1 MSHDNHDNHDKLID
15 PDKLDALND
24 LDALNNYPDGFS
36 LLATYILVEN
46 ENHLKAVL
54 QSMSAQYH
62 DISDV
67 LQITFLKL
75 RDAISKG
82 VSIDNNQAYLIT
94 IAKNAYRDLLKKKQK
109 WVNSDSDLI
118 ETSSLNNPSCSS
130 INSLIL
136 NSSTSNQELLQEIYF
151 YLSRYTEHAQ
161 LRAFFLGYNF
171 KQNSSIADLF
181 FHSGI
186 ATKEEIAKLI
196 NMPLPDLL
204 SIWERLP
211 LEASEVVLLLGIK
224 VKPSLY
230 TDLTDTDK
238 KQLQNKINYMHRD
251 VLSFIRENVK
261 NVTFD

>member
-1 MSHDNHDNHDKLID
+1 MAAD
-15 PDKLDALND
+15 
-24 LDALNNYPDGFS
+24 
-36 LLATYILVEN
+36 ILVEN
-46 ENHLKAVL
+46 ERPLKSVL
-54 QSMSAQYH
+54 QFMGAQH
-62 DISDV
+62 QDICDV
-67 LQITFLKL
+67 SQIAFLKL

-94 IAKNAYRDLLKKKQK
+94 IAKRAYLDVLKKKQK

-118 ETSSLNNPSCSS
+118 KTSS
-130 INSLIL
+130 SLTL
-136 NSSTSNQELLQEIYF
+136 NSSTSNQEILQEIYF

-171 KQNSSIADLF
+171 KQNISIADLF

-196 NMPLPDLL
+196 NMPLYDLL
-204 SIWERLP
+204 SIWDRLP
-211 LEASEVVLLLGIK
+211 LEASEVVPLLGIK
-224 VKPSLY
+224 LKPSLY

-238 KQLQNKINYMHRD
+238 KRLQNKINYMHRD
-251 VLSFIRENVK
+251 VLSFINKNIK